1 MGKDPAKETRE
12 LTDIEWAYLAGIVD
26 GEGSITASSNGQD
39 RIRVTVTSTSR
50 GLIDWMVARVGG
62 SVCNRRPA
70 SPRHKPTYGCEV
82 SYVKAKS
89 FLRGVLPY
97 LLIKARHAE
106 LALQFSDTMHAHV
119 EVTDEIKSFRRWGV
133 RQIKRMNQRGP
144 VV

>member
-12 LTDIEWAYLAGIVD
+12 LTDTEWSYLAGIID
-26 GEGSITASSNGQD
+26 GEGCITASSNGQD

-50 GLIDWMVARVGG
+50 GLIDWMIARVGG

-70 SPRHKPTYGCEV
+70 SPRHKPTYGWEV
-82 SYVKAKS
+82 SYVKANS

-119 EVTDEIKSFRRWGV
+119 EVTDEIKKFRRWVV
-133 RQIKRMNQRGP
+133 RQIKRMNRRGP